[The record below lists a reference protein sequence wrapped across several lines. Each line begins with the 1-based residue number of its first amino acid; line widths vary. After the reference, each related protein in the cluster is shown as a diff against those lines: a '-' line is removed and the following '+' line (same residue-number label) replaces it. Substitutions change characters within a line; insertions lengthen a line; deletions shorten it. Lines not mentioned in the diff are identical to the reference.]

1 MNGRVTVVG
10 AGVIGLT
17 CAVRLAEAGM
27 DVDVLARDLPAE
39 TTSAVAG
46 GLWLPYLAEPMAE
59 VARWSK
65 RSLAVFTALA
75 AGDGP
80 ADPDSNGVR
89 IMPGTLLQHDPV
101 APPVWAD
108 SLADVLQLTPVRDPA
123 PGYAFGHRLT
133 VPLIDMP
140 RYLDYLTRRMRA
152 ANGTL
157 TRLSLSALPSRG
169 IVINCTGV
177 SARALAGDPSV
188 RAVRGQTVLLSDPGL
203 DEWFCDEYGAQLT
216 YVLPRGRDVVVGGTL
231 QDGDWG
237 TTPDD
242 AIARSIVERATALI
256 PALRGAT
263 VLGHR
268 VGLRP
273 ARPVV
278 RVETELRPNDGDPGH
293 AVVHCYGHGGSG
305 VTMSWGCAD
314 DVVNAVSHLTAEPVT
329 KV

>member
-1 MNGRVTVVG
+1 MNGRVIVVG

-17 CAVRLAEAGM
+17 CAVRLAEAGL

-59 VARWSK
+59 VARWS
-65 RSLAVFTALA
+65 RASLAVFTALA
-75 AGDGP
+75 AGDGSTGP
-80 ADPDSNGVR
+80 GATGVR
-89 IMPGTLLQHDPV
+89 IVPGTLLHHGPT
-101 APPVWAD
+101 APPAWAD
-108 SLADVLQLTPVRDPA
+108 AVSDLVQLTPVGDPA
-123 PGYAFGHRLT
+123 PGYSFGHRLA

-140 RYLDYLTRRMRA
+140 RYLEYLARRLRA

-157 TRLSLSALPSRG
+157 TRLPLSALPSRS

-177 SARALAGDPSV
+177 AARALAGDPSV

-203 DEWFCDEYGAQLT
+203 TEWFCDEYGDQLT

-237 TTPDD
+237 TIPDD
-242 AIARSIVERATALI
+242 AIARSIVERATALV
-256 PALRGAT
+256 PALRTAQI
-263 VLGHR
+263 LGHR

-273 ARPVV
+273 SRPAV
-278 RVETELRPNDGDPGH
+278 RVETQVLPNDGDPGH

-314 DVVNAVSHLTAEPVT
+314 DVVDAVSELVAEPV
-329 KV
+329 KKG

>member
-1 MNGRVTVVG
+1 MDGRVTVVG

-17 CAVRLAEAGM
+17 CAVRLAEAGLE
-27 DVDVLARDLPAE
+27 VDVLARDLPAE

-59 VARWSK
+59 VARWS
-65 RSLAVFTALA
+65 RTSLEIFTALA
-75 AGDGP
+75 AAEHPHGP
-80 ADPDSNGVR
+80 PSSGVR
-89 IMPGTLLQHDPV
+89 IMPGTLLAHGPTAAPAWAAAV
-101 APPVWAD
+101 ADRVR
-108 SLADVLQLTPVRDPA
+108 LTPVRDPA
-123 PGYAFGHRLT
+123 PGYAFGHRLS

-140 RYLDYLTRRMRA
+140 QYLQYLLRRLNG

-157 TRLSLSALPSRG
+157 TRLPLSALPGRG

-177 SARALAGDPSV
+177 SARALADDPSV

-203 DEWFCDEYGAQLT
+203 EQWFCDEHGTQLT

-231 QDGDWG
+231 EDGDWG
-237 TTPDD
+237 TTADETTSRR
-242 AIARSIVERATALI
+242 ILERATAVV
-256 PALRGAT
+256 PALRDAR

-273 ARPVV
+273 VRPVV
-278 RVETELRPNDGDPGH
+278 RVETERRPNASDPHH

-305 VTMSWGCAD
+305 VTMSWGCAG
-314 DVVNAVSHLTAEPVT
+314 DVVDAVAQLTAQPVT
-329 KV
+329 RI